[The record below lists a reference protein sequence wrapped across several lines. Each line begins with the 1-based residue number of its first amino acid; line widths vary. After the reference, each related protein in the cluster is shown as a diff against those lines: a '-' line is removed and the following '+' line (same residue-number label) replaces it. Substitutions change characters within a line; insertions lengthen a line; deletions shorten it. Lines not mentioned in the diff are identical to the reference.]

1 MLFKLQLKRRS
12 IQIFFCI
19 SLSLILSSSALNG
32 QILRDS
38 VSLSL
43 VKTGIEN
50 IYNFRFSEAEK
61 LCQSLNK
68 SYPEHPVIYL
78 LRGMIKYWQNYP
90 LIPTSVLRSAYEKD
104 MRKCIELCETGKGKT
119 DDAEFLLADLS
130 ARGMLLLFYAD
141 NNLSGEVI
149 PLATSTYQ
157 LIMRSFDYTSQYND
171 FYFFTG
177 LYNYYRETYPVAYP
191 LYKIVAFLFPKGDK
205 EKGLAEL
212 NIVASNSIFLKA
224 EATSFLSGIYT
235 SFENDF
241 SKARDYS
248 KSLYELYN
256 RNLQYRVLYIK
267 NLLLTKKYDEAEK
280 QILSLS
286 GQYENNSFFNA
297 EFTILTGVLHEKKY
311 NNSKIA
317 EQYYLNGIELLSA
330 YGHFGNEFSAY
341 AYFGLSRVAEYSG
354 RQNLRKEYRKKALEL
369 ADFKN
374 IDFN

>member
-1 MLFKLQLKRRS
+1 MKRKFITS
-12 IQIFFCI
+12 LFCI
-19 SLSLILSSSALNG
+19 SLTFVLSSAPINA

-38 VSLSL
+38 VSLRL
-43 VKTGIEN
+43 VKAGIEN
-50 IYNFRFSEAEK
+50 IYNFRFGEAEK
-61 LCQSLNK
+61 VCQSLNK